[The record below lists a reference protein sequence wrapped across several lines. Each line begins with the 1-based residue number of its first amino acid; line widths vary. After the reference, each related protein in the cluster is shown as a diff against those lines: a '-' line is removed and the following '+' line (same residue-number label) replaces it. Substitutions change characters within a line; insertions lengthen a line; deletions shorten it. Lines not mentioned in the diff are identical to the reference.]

1 MLKVIAEDLP
11 SISSQCPV
19 STQTQTMDNAS
30 EKLNSSADV
39 KRPQTPKEMRLP
51 LPSEHGRIM
60 YWHIGNNKNARATV
74 AITMKSTKK

>member
-1 MLKVIAEDLP
+1 MWKIWKLSEYLP
-11 SISSQCPV
+11 SISSQWPV

-39 KRPQTPKEMRLP
+39 KRPQTPNEMR

-60 YWHIGNNKNARATV
+60 YWHIGNNKNASATV
-74 AITMKSTKK
+74 AITTRK